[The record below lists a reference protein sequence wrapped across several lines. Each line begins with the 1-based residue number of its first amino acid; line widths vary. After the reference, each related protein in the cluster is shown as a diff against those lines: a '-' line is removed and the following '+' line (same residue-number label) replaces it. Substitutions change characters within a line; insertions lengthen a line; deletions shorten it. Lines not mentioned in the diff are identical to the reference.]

1 MHLGALKR
9 ASELA
14 LLGLA
19 VLFLVT
25 LFLDWHR
32 TTVETTGV
40 VFGMVDAEAAS
51 SGWSGWGLL
60 AGACALAIVGLELD
74 RQLRKRS
81 HEGQALV
88 DLGLA
93 VGAAIATVT
102 AVVTGDASVSAG
114 AVGVEVGSTLWP
126 AWAGLVLAAL
136 MVIAAFV
143 PILPEG
149 KTEAQRATPNLS

>member
-1 MHLGALKR
+1 MDLGALKR

-19 VLFLVT
+19 VLFLIA
-25 LFLDWHR
+25 LSLDWHR
-32 TTVETTGV
+32 TTVEVLGE
-40 VFGMVDAEAAS
+40 GDAEAAS

-60 AGACALAIVGLELD
+60 AGFCALAIVGLELD

-93 VGAAIATVT
+93 LGAALATVT
-102 AVVTGDASVSAG
+102 AVFTGDASVSAG

-136 MVIAAFV
+136 MVVAALV
-143 PILPEG
+143 PTLPEA
-149 KTEAQRATPNLS
+149 KAETSRASTNLS